1 MDILV
6 IGATGAL
13 GAGLVP
19 ALVSAGHAVHGVART
34 PDKEAQLEAQG
45 ARPVR
50 VDVFSTDSVTR
61 AIETAGA
68 HAVINVATHVPALG
82 RAPLPWAWTAHHRLR
97 RDASHVI
104 AHAALA
110 AGVHTFIQEA
120 TSLGYADAGAEWI
133 TEASPLR
140 PRGPVATVPQAQAAA
155 GVMARAGELG
165 GARKR
170 GITLMFGKF
179 YGEDVM
185 TREKYDAVRRGTP
198 VLLGSPHDW
207 VPMTHVESA
216 ASAVVAALDA
226 PSGVYNVND
235 APVTKAEIAEQY
247 TRVAGRETKFYP
259 RYFMALSPGAEVYGR
274 SHRVS
279 TRLFE
284 DTTGWRPRV
293 TSFADSFAEVA
304 SRW

>member
-6 IGATGAL
+6 IGATGAV
-13 GAGLVP
+13 GTCLVP
-19 ALVSAGHAVHGVART
+19 ALIAAGHTVHGSART
-34 PDKEAQLEAQG
+34 PDKASQLESQG
-45 ARPVR
+45 ARAVT
-50 VDVFSTDSVTR
+50 VDVFATDSVTR
-61 AIETAGA
+61 AIEASRA
-68 HAVINVATHVPALG
+68 QAVINVATHVPALG
-82 RAPLPWAWTAHHRLR
+82 RAPLPWAWTSHHRLR

-110 AGVHTFIQEA
+110 AGTDVLIQEA
-120 TSLGYADAGAEWI
+120 TSLGYADAGAQWI

-140 PRGPVATVPQAQAAA
+140 PRGPVATVPHAQAAA
-155 GVMARAGELG
+155 AVMSRAG
-165 GARKR
+165 KR

-185 TREKYDAVRRGTP
+185 TREKYHAVRRGTP

-226 PSGVYNVND
+226 PSGIYNVND
-235 APVTKAEIAEQY
+235 APVTKAEIADQY
-247 TRVAGRETKFYP
+247 SRVAGRETRFYP
-259 RYFMALSPGAEVYGR
+259 QFLMVLSAGAEVYGR
-274 SHRVS
+274 SQRVS
-279 TRLFE
+279 TALFE
-284 DTTGWRPRV
+284 DTASWRPRV

-304 SRW
+304 ERW